1 MNTITRRSVFG
12 AIGLIPVAGIA
23 AAPQL
28 AAALAPAA
36 EAAKRARAEWHLAEL
51 VKLLEE
57 MEPTDLHVVLQRLP
71 EAQA

>member
-23 AAPQL
+23 AAPQR
-28 AAALAPAA
+28 AATLAPAA
-36 EAAKRARAEWHLAEL
+36 EAARRARAEWHFDEL
-51 VKLLEE
+51 VKLLDE
-57 MEPTDLHVVLQRLP
+57 MEPTELHVVLQRLR